1 MFMIGAAKAFGKRC
15 RTDSLEG
22 HIDKIISKERKRF
35 QKLFRNKEDKGENVI
50 IIVPPDSLAV
60 SDSLTNPLDVTVLSL
75 TQPHKDGISSTT
87 RQIGDAPHL
96 ETKNLILWPF
106 P

>member
-1 MFMIGAAKAFGKRC
+1 LAASG
-15 RTDSLEG
+15 SL
-22 HIDKIISKERKRF
+22 I
-35 QKLFRNKEDKGENVI
+35 
-50 IIVPPDSLAV
+50 
-60 SDSLTNPLDVTVLSL
+60 NPLDVTVLSL